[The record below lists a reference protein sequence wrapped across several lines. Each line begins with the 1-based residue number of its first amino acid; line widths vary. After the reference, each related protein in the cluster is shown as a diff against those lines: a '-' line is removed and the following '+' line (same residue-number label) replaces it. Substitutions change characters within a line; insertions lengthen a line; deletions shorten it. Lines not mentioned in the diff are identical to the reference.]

1 MHIRS
6 PTAAGDIMDDLW
18 REAVELNALDTLPL
32 ESAPLPFDSALPLAL
47 PLDSALPQA
56 LPHTEDAATEP
67 AKKRHCAEASM
78 Q

>member
-6 PTAAGDIMDDLW
+6 PTTAGDIMDELW

-32 ESAPLPFDSALPLAL
+32 DSALPLAL
-47 PLDSALPQA
+47 SPALPLDSA